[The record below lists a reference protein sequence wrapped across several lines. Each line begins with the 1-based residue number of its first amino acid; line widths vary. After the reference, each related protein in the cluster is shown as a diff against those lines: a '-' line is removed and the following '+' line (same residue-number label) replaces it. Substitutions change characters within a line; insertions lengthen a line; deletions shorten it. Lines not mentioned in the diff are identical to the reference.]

1 VPRKKMLTIL
11 RNRKSAAACRSTIVE
26 LKAELARCQLELNLR
41 DQIAELLHAPA
52 TPVGDGR
59 PLDLSGDG
67 LADAVGYDTNGDGRV
82 DALDTNGDGKID
94 SKIMVR
100 SCLPAFLLACLPA
113 CCRCSLSS
121 VAAPRSCV
129 LAASLSL
136 GAVPPP
142 AACLLL
148 DRGVLDPSPLLT
160 RSMYAGDQSL
170 RWRRRARRRAR
181 RRWRDCG
188 GGSAGWRLQ
197 IAVTTVGSDY
207 IQYACSSHRL

>member
-1 VPRKKMLTIL
+1 MPRKKMLTIL

-113 CCRCSLSS
+113 CL
-121 VAAPRSCV
+121 
-129 LAASLSL
+129 LAA
-136 GAVPPP
+136 GALFRLLPRHDRVCLQPRFRWVQSPHQLP
-142 AACLLL
+142 AFCWIVGCLIHL
-148 DRGVLDPSPLLT
+148 P
-160 RSMYAGDQSL
+160 Y
-170 RWRRRARRRAR
+170 
-181 RRWRDCG
+181 
-188 GGSAGWRLQ
+188 
-197 IAVTTVGSDY
+197 
-207 IQYACSSHRL
+207 

>member
-1 VPRKKMLTIL
+1 MPRKKMLTIL

-94 SKIMVR
+94 SKIMVGVA
-100 SCLPAFLLACLPA
+100 CLPACLLACLPCLLALPA
-113 CCRCSLSS
+113 CL
-121 VAAPRSCV
+121 
-129 LAASLSL
+129 
-136 GAVPPP
+136 
-142 AACLLL
+142 ACLL
-148 DRGVLDPSPLLT
+148 PAF
-160 RSMYAGDQSL
+160 RSY
-170 RWRRRARRRAR
+170 
-181 RRWRDCG
+181 
-188 GGSAGWRLQ
+188 
-197 IAVTTVGSDY
+197 
-207 IQYACSSHRL
+207 